1 MKKKLLS
8 LVLAGAMVA
17 TTSVSAFAE
26 NKTIQDTDTTTPE
39 TDISIT
45 GNVLDERGNTA
56 AGTFNVTIPTTASF
70 TVSKENGFASAPIT
84 IANNGDQNIEVY
96 AVKFADV
103 TPTDGSDIT
112 VTSHSDIKQ
121 KNRSY
126 VSINLEGNLKT
137 VYLKSEDTTVAN
149 KTGIYKEEG
158 LTTSA
163 TNDEDLKLSVIK
175 SKQSDQ
181 LRLNGRAGEA
191 EESIDSAL
199 SNKFTLTLKIKKSAK

>member
-1 MKKKLLS
+1 M
-8 LVLAGAMVA
+8 
-17 TTSVSAFAE
+17 
-26 NKTIQDTDTTTPE
+26 
-39 TDISIT
+39 
-45 GNVLDERGNTA
+45 
-56 AGTFNVTIPTTASF
+56 
-70 TVSKENGFASAPIT
+70 
-84 IANNGDQNIEVY
+84 
-96 AVKFADV
+96 
-103 TPTDGSDIT
+103 
-112 VTSHSDIKQ
+112 
-121 KNRSY
+121 
-126 VSINLEGNLKT
+126 NLEGNLKT